1 MLERAAN
8 RPTTMT
14 QNRRKPTVREKQIW
28 RRQTSRES
36 VVDRI
41 GAGELDRRPSQN
53 LPPTAIY
60 CHFVAV
66 KSLRSFQTAAF
77 HFVAQG
83 GRAGQP
89 WARTENRE
97 RGPRGASV
105 GGCRRVQFVYSDAPN
120 EAICPK
126 SIGVGTCDRIGR
138 TLDWKYDVRKS
149 PWLHSI
155 RNQECT
161 RNGGCPMRELE
172 KPVARVFRRLRFQR
186 FMTTLVWT
194 WAIALFIVAALIGT
208 EKLLNQHIA
217 GPDWLPFAVAGLIGM
232 AIAAAIS
239 LSTGPSRM
247 DAAVAL
253 DRVFHLNER
262 VSSAF
267 SLPADLRETPA
278 GRALI
283 ADAARKVADLDVAAE
298 FGLRLPRRAW
308 VILIPATAAVV
319 LLFAPAWVPLAVQA
333 RMSDKIDIKAIAK
346 QTELLT
352 KKIASQRQAIDK
364 EKFPEAE
371 KLLAKIEKKAEEL
384 AKAPPAAKDKLMV
397 ELNALTDALKDR
409 QKQLGSPE
417 QVNRQL
423 QQLKEMA
430 KQGPGDQFAKDLA
443 RGDFKKAADQLQK
456 LQEKLQSGK
465 MTEADKKALKEQLT
479 EMSKKLSELA
489 NLEQRKKQLEE
500 ARKNGGLTEQQF
512 QREMDK
518 LTEQSKSLKQ
528 LAQLASKLGN
538 AADALQK
545 GDAKKAAD
553 SLGMTQQQ
561 MSDMAKQLDEMES
574 LDAAMADL
582 ARCRR
587 TACRPMA

>member
-1 MLERAAN
+1 
-8 RPTTMT
+8 
-14 QNRRKPTVREKQIW
+14 
-28 RRQTSRES
+28 
-36 VVDRI
+36 
-41 GAGELDRRPSQN
+41 
-53 LPPTAIY
+53 
-60 CHFVAV
+60 
-66 KSLRSFQTAAF
+66 
-77 HFVAQG
+77 
-83 GRAGQP
+83 
-89 WARTENRE
+89 
-97 RGPRGASV
+97 
-105 GGCRRVQFVYSDAPN
+105 
-120 EAICPK
+120 
-126 SIGVGTCDRIGR
+126 
-138 TLDWKYDVRKS
+138 
-149 PWLHSI
+149 
-155 RNQECT
+155 
-161 RNGGCPMRELE
+161 MRELE
-172 KPVARVFRRLRFQR
+172 KPVARVFRRLRYQR
-186 FMTTLVWT
+186 FVTTLVWS
-194 WAIALFIVAALIGT
+194 WAIALFIVAALIGG
-208 EKLLNQHIA
+208 EKLLNRHIS
-217 GPDWLPFAVAGLIGM
+217 GPDWLPFAVAGLVGM
-232 AIAAAIS
+232 AIAAGIS

-267 SLPADLRETPA
+267 SLPADLRETAA

-283 ADAARKVADLDVAAE
+283 ADASRKVADLDVAAE

-308 VILIPATAAVV
+308 VVLIPATAAVV
-319 LLFAPAWVPLAVQA
+319 LLFAPAWVSLAVQA
-333 RMSDKIDIKAIAK
+333 KMSDKIDTKAIAK

-364 EKFPEAE
+364 EKFPEAD
-371 KLLAKIEKKAEEL
+371 KLLAKIEKKVEEL
-384 AKAPPAAKDKLMV
+384 TKAPPAAKDKLMV

-430 KQGPGDQFAKDLA
+430 KQGPADQFAKDLA
-443 RGDFKKAADQLQK
+443 RGDFKKAADELQK

-465 MTEADKKALKEQLT
+465 MTEAEKKVLKEQLT

-489 NLEQRKKQLEE
+489 NLEQRKKQLDE
-500 ARKNGGLTEQQF
+500 ARKNGGLTEQQY

-518 LTEQSKSLKQ
+518 LNEQSKSLKQ
-528 LAQLASKLGN
+528 LQQLASKLGT

-561 MSDMAKQLDEMES
+561 MSEMAKQLDEMQS

-582 ARCRR
+582 QDAKNGMSPEGMNQLGNDMNNLGMGLGQRKGMGNGLGRGR
-587 TACRPMA
+587 GQGDRPEAPDETAVYTSKVQQQLKKGKAVSLGFTKPGKTVKGDAVIDIQGEIDAGTGSVADALSNQKIPRNLEKHIRSYYDQLNKGN